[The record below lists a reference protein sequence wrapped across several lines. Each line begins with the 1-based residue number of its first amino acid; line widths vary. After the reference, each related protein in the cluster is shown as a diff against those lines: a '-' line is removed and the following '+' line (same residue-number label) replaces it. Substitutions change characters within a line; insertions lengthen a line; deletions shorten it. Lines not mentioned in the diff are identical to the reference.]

1 MHGRH
6 PACSIKMKRE
16 PTTTHLLREF
26 ERQRP
31 GRHSRRLARQLLDR
45 TRPRA
50 VTLRTSYGIFYVSP
64 TPDGFEYRSFEL
76 PGYRVEATRAGHLV
90 VRIQARRLF

>member
-1 MHGRH
+1 
-6 PACSIKMKRE
+6 MKAKA
-16 PTTTHLLREF
+16 TTTHLLREF

-50 VTLRTSYGIFYVSP
+50 VTLRTSYGIFYVCP
-64 TPDGFEYRSFEL
+64 TPDGYEYRSFEL
-76 PGYRVEATRAGHLV
+76 PGYRVDAIRSGDLGMRV
-90 VRIQARRLF
+90 QARRLF

>member
-1 MHGRH
+1 
-6 PACSIKMKRE
+6 MKAK
-16 PTTTHLLREF
+16 PTTHHLLREF

-50 VTLRTSYGIFYVSP
+50 VTLRTSYGTFYVYE
-64 TPDGFEYRSFEL
+64 TRQGYEYRSFDL
-76 PGYRVEATRAGHLV
+76 PGYRIEAIRAGDLDMRVH
-90 VRIQARRLF
+90 ARRLI

>member
-1 MHGRH
+1 
-6 PACSIKMKRE
+6 MKAKA
-16 PTTTHLLREF
+16 TTTHLLREF

-50 VTLRTSYGIFYVSP
+50 VTLQTSYGLFFVSP
-64 TPDGFEYRSFEL
+64 TPDGYEFRSFDL
-76 PGYRVEATRAGHLV
+76 PGYRVEAIRAGNLDM
-90 VRIQARRLF
+90 RIQARRLF